1 MRYGYSPWLLGP
13 APWEENVG
21 KQCKYTDSDGVEKV
35 GIIISAWNLKH
46 FNQQCYTIRIPS
58 DGREFERIYSLD
70 INKVEVIE

>member
-1 MRYGYSPWLLGP
+1 MRYGTSPYLLGY

-21 KQCKYTDSDGVEKV
+21 KQCKFVDSDGVEKV
-35 GIIISAWNLKH
+35 AIIISAWNLKH